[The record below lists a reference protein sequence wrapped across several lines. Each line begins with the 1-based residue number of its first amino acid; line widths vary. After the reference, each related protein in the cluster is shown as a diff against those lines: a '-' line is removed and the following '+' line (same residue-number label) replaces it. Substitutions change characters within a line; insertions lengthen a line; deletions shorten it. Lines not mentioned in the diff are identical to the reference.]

1 MENWRGYVNEENDKL
16 ILTEEELNELLQEIG
31 ALKSFMGRMRG
42 GKKFGEHGY
51 GWEAAVE
58 QWEEEDAQKA
68 AQSLGLSGVDT
79 KEDFVAKVQNT
90 INKAEKSG
98 DERAK
103 EAIKSI
109 TGKIEKSAPDEPETP
124 VDEPLAPEVPTPG
137 EVATGETTVWGA
149 INQELAKNDV
159 QLSDEETSA
168 LRNMLKDQS
177 KAAGIPLNEA
187 TAWEEVKYWVGK
199 AGRLEKGGKIIG
211 RGKAEKENKE
221 KIEKALANPAAK
233 TIAEFK
239 KKLEE
244 EYPDFPNTKE
254 TVNYALG
261 LTEIWIVYDSIVAAT
276 KKKPSEKGYM
286 APSAANVLIR
296 ALYDLVD
303 RYANYLLADPG
314 EHFDEGKKLD
324 ERAWGVPKLR
334 NKAMESSLEAAYGTA
349 SETGAAW
356 ESVVHELVKEKG
368 PGVMTSARSFRDA
381 SDADALLRWAQRQ
394 GMNADQL
401 GALARA
407 VGESPEEALRLAQG
421 LADHSAYTGEALSSA
436 AETMINP
443 AAEAAASAAQHAEG
457 RWQDVIANIDFGSG
471 PGGGG
476 PGIDADAAREMQ
488 DFFSH
493 GGAAE
498 DLATEFPEWNLG
510 EREVEALTQWN
521 EANTATPEAIRSVRQ
536 ALEPDVYGSHGSPYQ
551 PQPDDPEWLIPD
563 ATEPPPSTAAADL
576 QTALQDAGVPDSQ
589 ASEIVTGNADVTDIQ
604 QAVEKLPTDVLE
616 PFKGARTGLRGLR
629 HTAGEPETWLDIYRT
644 GGLDWTD
651 TQAIKDILTSDHPDR
666 IARAVNFAGQEG
678 ISADQ
683 LGAIARWSGS
693 SGDEAIEIAQALVDH
708 SAYEGAPL
716 TSALESAI
724 EAGPNQWWSPEY
736 TPTGTGVIDDAAN
749 QAIDQAAEA
758 VLVPGSDLAPNQQA
772 LLDLLK
778 DNDIRSWGPN
788 DSPQGWPQKLLDK
801 GVSAEDVQSMMQDL
815 GLEIP
820 QDVTNSFANNQVSPE
835 ALRAVRQAM
844 EPEIYGDPGTPF
856 QPAPNDPEWLIPDSD
871 VPVPDGAGAEMKTA
885 LADAGIPDPQAAE
898 MVTGNTPVDAIQQT
912 VEKLPTDALEPFQHA
927 IKGVGA
933 TDLAAFQ
940 VAGFWLTNVGLPA
953 YAISRVLIKLLRIKG
968 KISSRKKEI
977 NKLLQGI
984 DEVPETSGFAGEETN
999 IRELV
1004 GKIATIVD
1012 ADTASA
1018 LYNQLAKELRRLGYE
1033 KMLQQEGLL
1042 LLREETIDLSNIKI
1056 PPEKRREV
1064 GLLLLKSLRPIG
1076 ADINLGGELLNA
1088 AELEPEPS
1096 TEKTLATG
1104 VDLSAVYT
1112 IITDAA
1118 RADKIAQII
1127 YRVLTSMGVEVI
1139 KPSPAEAGD
1148 WQAAKMAA
1156 ENLKKENKVILERWH
1171 QLAGIKSTFLSN

>member
-1 MENWRGYVNEENDKL
+1 MKLLMENWREYVAEENERV

-356 ESVVHELVKEKG
+356 
-368 PGVMTSARSFRDA
+368 
-381 SDADALLRWAQRQ
+381 
-394 GMNADQL
+394 
-401 GALARA
+401 
-407 VGESPEEALRLAQG
+407 
-421 LADHSAYTGEALSSA
+421 
-436 AETMINP
+436 
-443 AAEAAASAAQHAEG
+443 
-457 RWQDVIANIDFGSG
+457 
-471 PGGGG
+471 
-476 PGIDADAAREMQ
+476 
-488 DFFSH
+488 
-493 GGAAE
+493 
-498 DLATEFPEWNLG
+498 
-510 EREVEALTQWN
+510 
-521 EANTATPEAIRSVRQ
+521 
-536 ALEPDVYGSHGSPYQ
+536 
-551 PQPDDPEWLIPD
+551 
-563 ATEPPPSTAAADL
+563 
-576 QTALQDAGVPDSQ
+576 
-589 ASEIVTGNADVTDIQ
+589 
-604 QAVEKLPTDVLE
+604 
-616 PFKGARTGLRGLR
+616 
-629 HTAGEPETWLDIYRT
+629 EPETWLDIYRT

-1088 AELEPEPS
+1088 AELEAAAPPEEPAPEEP
-1096 TEKTLATG
+1096 TADAAEDAAAG